1 MYIIKQGEVQVLGG
15 ADGAQVLVTLK
26 AGAVFG
32 EIRYPKDTLQML
44 KTVICHKREVLGHK
58 ISKVPA
64 QIHQWFY
71 CADNM
76 DKIRTF
82 TFLFILSLAPK
93 TS

>member
-15 ADGAQVLVTLK
+15 ADGSQVLVTLK

-44 KTVICHKREVLGHK
+44 KTVICHKREVLSRK
-58 ISKVPA
+58 IPA

-71 CADNM
+71 CADIM
-76 DKIRTF
+76 DRIKIL
-82 TFLFILSLAPK
+82 TFLFILSLPPK
-93 TS
+93 TI